1 MGRDAGEDVVVVTGD
16 RDVFQLVEDPHIKVL
31 YNKKGVSDYAL
42 YDEKGILEITL
53 TANKVIN
60 NTSANSDNCC
70 LSPGDSNRMIT
81 NPNRIITNEAI
92 NNFILKY

>member
-1 MGRDAGEDVVVVTGD
+1 MGVKKSK
-16 RDVFQLVEDPHIKVL
+16 LVDDIEYFDKNIIFSFFVGKSALIRLIK
-31 YNKKGVSDYAL
+31 NPEANH
-42 YDEKGILEITL
+42 EITL

-60 NTSANSDNCC
+60 NTTANSDNCC

-81 NPNRIITNEAI
+81 NPNRIITNEAK